1 MRYTIALFILL
12 VWLPFDVAAKDTAMT
27 AQTKFVEVGGVK
39 LGYREVGSGDP
50 IIMFTRLRGTIDTWD
65 PAFIDAL
72 ADGYRVIMVD
82 YPGVGYS
89 AGKLTPDMVTVAGTM
104 ADFAKTIGVGKFD
117 LVSWSWGGALGQT
130 FIVKHP
136 EMVNRAVLIGTNPPG
151 NIEHAMR
158 EDWFK
163 LALKPINDLKDEE
176 SLFFEPAYQESIAAA
191 KASHDRI
198 YSRPGVSEHIPSTM
212 EEFKV
217 FFAAAQKYHEDKD
230 RIREALTKSSV
241 PMLILCGDNDPSTRA
256 DNWFPLIR
264 KIPRAQLLIMP
275 RTGHGPQHQFPQ
287 LSADYIHAFLKAAL

>member
-1 MRYTIALFILL
+1 MRYAIAFFILF
-12 VWLPFDVAAKDTAMT
+12 VWLPFDVSAKDSASTVE
-27 AQTKFVEVGGVK
+27 TKFVDVGGVK

-89 AGKLTPDMVTVAGTM
+89 EGKLAPDMVAVAGTM
-104 ADFAKTIGVGKFD
+104 TEFAKAIGVQKFD

-136 EMVNRAVLIGTNPPG
+136 EMVRRAVLMGTNPAG
-151 NIEHAMR
+151 KVEHAMR
-158 EDWFK
+158 DDWFK
-163 LALKPINDLKDEE
+163 LAVKPFNDLKDEE
-176 SLFFEPAYQESIAAA
+176 TLFFEPAYKESMVAA

-198 YSRPGVSEHIPSTM
+198 YARPGVTERIPSTM
-212 EEFKV
+212 DEFNLY
-217 FFAAAQKYHEDKD
+217 FAAAQKFHEDKEG
-230 RIREALTKSSV
+230 IREALTKSDV
-241 PMLILCGDNDPSTRA
+241 PMLILCGDNDPGTPA
-256 DNWFPLIR
+256 DNWFPLVR
-264 KIPRAQLLIMP
+264 KLPRGQLLIMP

-287 LSADYIHAFLKAAL
+287 LSADYIHAFLKADL